1 MAFDKFMKFLT
12 SNGDDEY
19 EDEYYEDD
27 KNESYNEQNSAR
39 SKDYDLDDVY
49 SSAYSTRRESSRR
62 ERDSKVVSM
71 NQAAPGQMQVVLVKP
86 ERFEDA
92 PSIADHLNAKRSVVV
107 NLEKAQKDIIRRL
120 VDFLS
125 GAAYANGAQIKR
137 VANNTFMITPSEVNI
152 LGDMLMDDTDSGSL
166 YR

>member
-12 SNGDDEY
+12 ARDEDDYGDDYY
-19 EDEYYEDD
+19 EDEAVVEEEPAS
-27 KNESYNEQNSAR
+27 KGYN
-39 SKDYDLDDVY
+39 LDDVY
-49 SSAYSTRRESSRR
+49 SSRRESRR
-62 ERDSKVVSM
+62 NEGKVINM
-71 NQAAPGQMQVVLVKP
+71 TPAGQMQVVLVKP
-86 ERFEDA
+86 DRFEDA

-107 NLEKAQKDIIRRL
+107 NLEKAPKEMVRRL

-137 VANNTFMITPSEVNI
+137 VANNTFMITPSDVNI
-152 LGDMLMDDTDSGSL
+152 MGDMLMDEVDSTGS